1 MNLPDWM
8 GAALGRLAGRRV
20 PDAAPGNA
28 PAVPSRGEARPGR
41 VRRAV
46 FAVVAALFSLGLALV
61 MLYAK
66 FPDERLRVWI
76 ERTLSPGRGVS
87 LAVREVRTTL
97 FPPGAELSGLR
108 LRLDGASEVLADMP
122 EAAARLDLGAALLGR
137 LEVRARGTTLGG
149 ELTLS
154 ASSDSLFGDGW
165 SRVEVAA
172 SRVDLG
178 RSPGL
183 SWLFNRHVGGRLS
196 GQLEWSPGKADSGR
210 AGLLLEDAFIEVEGE
225 MLRAVR
231 VELGRMAIR
240 AAVRDGGLFVSECS
254 VASAMLRGDLA
265 GRIAPAEDIRASQV
279 DFAGTLTDEVQ
290 AEVTPPKPAKV
301 RLTGALA
308 SPTISWENRPDG
320 PGPNGAAPGKTSG
333 PPGASGPP

>member
-1 MNLPDWM
+1 MSLWDRVRA
-8 GAALGRLAGRRV
+8 GLGRLAGRGV
-20 PDAAPGNA
+20 PDAASGEA
-28 PAVPSRGEARPGR
+28 PVAPSRGETRPGR
-41 VRRAV
+41 VRCTVFVVGVAV
-46 FAVVAALFSLGLALV
+46 LSLGLALV
-61 MLYAK
+61 MVYAK

-137 LEVRARGTTLGG
+137 LEVRARGATLDG
-149 ELTLS
+149 ELTLT
-154 ASSDSLFGDGW
+154 ASSDALFGDGW
-165 SRVEVAA
+165 TRVEVAA
-172 SRVDLG
+172 SRIDLG

-196 GQLEWSPGKADSGR
+196 GQLEWSPGKAGSGR

-240 AAVRDGGLFVSECS
+240 AAARDGGLFVSECS
-254 VASAMLRGDLA
+254 VASAMLRGDLS
-265 GRIAPAEDIRASQV
+265 GRITPAEDIRASQME
-279 DFAGTLTDEVQ
+279 FAGTLTDEVQ

-308 SPTISWENRPDG
+308 SPTICWENRQDG
-320 PGPNGAAPGKTSG
+320 PAPTGTAPDKTSG